1 MKKITFRR
9 AALAALCT
17 GAILFTGCGGGGSKS
32 AQDAVSG
39 GPGEPMYAEAAAAP
53 AFAPAGGAFYENGS
67 DSNYSEGY
75 DDAAYEMEAAPI
87 PEQEYQEYDAPAAAA
102 MSKRK
107 LIRTVD
113 IVMETDDFDSLLT
126 RIKDRI
132 GELGGYV
139 EESSVTGREA
149 RLSESVPRNARMTA
163 RIPSDR
169 LDTFL
174 STVEEQANILRRSEN
189 TQDVTLQYSDM
200 ESKKKS
206 LTIEQERIWE
216 LLEKADSLDAVIML
230 EDHLSEIRYELE
242 SMESKLRLIDNHVDY
257 STVTLEIEEVTIFTP
272 TAPESVGQQIS
283 SAFSHS
289 LRNMSDFCVGLFIL
303 IVGTTPVWVPILL
316 LAAALWF
323 FARRRRQ
330 KRENGAVSPDGTND
344 PSDGIKKSEG
354 GRFRFLNK
362 KEKK

>member
-1 MKKITFRR
+1 MSTFEKVKE
-9 AALAALCT
+9 T
-17 GAILFTGCGGGGSKS
+17 ILETLSC
-32 AQDAVSG
+32 D
-39 GPGEPMYAEAAAAP
+39 EA
-53 AFAPAGGAFYENGS
+53 
-67 DSNYSEGY
+67 
-75 DDAAYEMEAAPI
+75 
-87 PEQEYQEYDAPAAAA
+87 
-102 MSKRK
+102 
-107 LIRTVD
+107 
-113 IVMETDDFDSLLT
+113 
-126 RIKDRI
+126 
-132 GELGGYV
+132 
-139 EESSVTGREA
+139 
-149 RLSESVPRNARMTA
+149 
-163 RIPSDR
+163 
-169 LDTFL
+169 
-174 STVEEQANILRRSEN
+174 
-189 TQDVTLQYSDM
+189 DVTL
-200 ESKKKS
+200 EAT
-206 LTIEQERIWE
+206 LTDD
-216 LLEKADSLDAVIML
+216 LGADSLDAVIML

-344 PSDGIKKSEG
+344 PSDGIKKSGG

-362 KEKK
+362 KEK

>member
-9 AALAALCT
+9 AALAALCA
-17 GAILFTGCGGGGSKS
+17 GAMLSTGCGGGGSKS
-32 AQDAVSG
+32 ASDTGSG
-39 GPGEPMYAEAAAAP
+39 NAMYAAAEAAP
-53 AFAPAGGAFYENGS
+53 AFAPAGGAFYENGASS
-67 DSNYSEGY
+67 DFSENYDY
-75 DDAAYEMEAAPI
+75 DDGAYEMEAPV
-87 PEQEYQEYDAPAAAA
+87 PDSEYTEHDAPALAA

-113 IVMETDDFDSLLT
+113 IVMETDDFDGLLL
-126 RIKDRI
+126 RIRNRI

-139 EESSVTGREA
+139 EESSVTGRET
-149 RLSESVPRNARMTA
+149 RLNEPIPRNARMTA

-242 SMESKLRLIDNHVDY
+242 SMESQLRLIDNHVDY

-272 TAPESVGQQIS
+272 TAPESVGQRIRS
-283 SAFSHS
+283 TFSHS
-289 LRNMSDFCVGLFIL
+289 LKNMSDFCVSLLIL
-303 IVGTTPVWVPILL
+303 ITGTSPVWAPILL

-323 FARRRRQ
+323 FAGKRRKIRG
-330 KRENGAVSPDGTND
+330 NSADSPDGTD
-344 PSDGIKKSEG
+344 AAPD
-354 GRFRFLNK
+354 
-362 KEKK
+362 KEKKSGFGMFRFRNKNEKE